1 MVTIKKNSTAT
12 RMPGDKPRY
21 GHSPTPGPWEVNS
34 GMVQT
39 VSGIPIAHMD
49 RAPGNGTRPCERD
62 SNAYLIAASPRLLA
76 ACKALLKAYAPNADF
91 SKPSELHSAVLLAG
105 QAIADVNRYNAS

>member
-1 MVTIKKNSTAT
+1 MHSVGLFCEHPLQGILHAEPSTT
-12 RMPGDKPRY
+12 VKHKCPKCPKTFSGKVKQILEDYREHVY
-21 GHSPTPGPWEVNS
+21 NTHSK
-34 GMVQT
+34 
-39 VSGIPIAHMD
+39 
-49 RAPGNGTRPCERD
+49 
-62 SNAYLIAASPRLLA
+62 LLA